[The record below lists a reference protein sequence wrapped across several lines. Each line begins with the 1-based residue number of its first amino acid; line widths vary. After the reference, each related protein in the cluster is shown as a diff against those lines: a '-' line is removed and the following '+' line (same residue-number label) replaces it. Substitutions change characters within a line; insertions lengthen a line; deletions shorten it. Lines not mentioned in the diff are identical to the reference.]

1 MDLKTHS
8 LKDELDNDEL
18 DKLIEYIKPLMIS
31 ATDKILLIKITI
43 YSTLI
48 NFLLQE
54 VLRFKMMF

>member
-1 MDLKTHS
+1 MDLKAHS
-8 LKDELDNDEL
+8 LKDELDNDEI